1 MPAKVVGDNDRDRG
15 PPSRDRP
22 LEEGRGCLTNEQSR
36 FRPTWQ
42 CPSLSLERRAGGALH
57 LGPSCDD
64 RGKELVRETE
74 KTKDAMLVELTME
87 IIANMMLFV
96 P

>member
-1 MPAKVVGDNDRDRG
+1 MPI
-15 PPSRDRP
+15 
-22 LEEGRGCLTNEQSR
+22 
-36 FRPTWQ
+36 
-42 CPSLSLERRAGGALH
+42 LSLERRAGGALH